1 MQALAK
7 CVSVSVFVCLAVS
20 VQAQVFR
27 AEIGFQGG
35 SSGWTAALSESNA
48 STSAYGINQGYLQGY
63 EGYSQAAPDALSARV
78 YVEQYYAVS
87 YRTSGRPRWMFE
99 DVVFSAPTPMVSVQI
114 NTLLEMAGVSSSIY
128 AGHSAEIHVLIEN
141 LDHSFSDMWVSPV
154 YPNPNGIVPVTSAPL
169 TVTANVPVRVIISP
183 WFDVEANGGGN
194 GFEWARAEGSLTLA
208 SIPFTVTPGVTVDSP
223 QAHMSNN
230 NFAPPISTMAP
241 GLSTPETVTAGTP
254 VDLTL
259 DHATPGAL
267 GFLMV
272 CLSGTEPVPSTYG
285 PWLSLHLRQPLVVL
299 APLVVVDANGEAA
312 FSFPLPAWVHGFP
325 LTFQSVVFTGGAP
338 GEVYGTNT
346 VYRLVP

>member
-1 MQALAK
+1 MQAVAK
-7 CVSVSVFVCLAVS
+7 CVSVSLLSCVAAS
-20 VQAQVFR
+20 VQAQMFR
-27 AEIGFQGG
+27 AEMVAAG
-35 SSGWTAALSESNA
+35 SSVGVQTSSESDA
-48 STSAYGINQGYLQGY
+48 ATSAYWVNQGYQEGY
-63 EGYSQAAPDALSARV
+63 EGSCCAAPDALSARV
-78 YVEQYYAVS
+78 YVGQYYASGKV
-87 YRTSGRPRWMFE
+87 TSGRPRWMFE
-99 DVVFSAPTPMVSVQI
+99 DVVFSAPTPTVSVQI
-114 NTLLEMAGVSSSIY
+114 NTLLEMAGVRSSIY

-154 YPNPNGIVPVTSAPL
+154 YPDPNGIVPVTSAPL

-183 WFDVEANGGGN
+183 WLSVEANGGGQA
-194 GFEWARAEGSLTLA
+194 FQWATAEGSLTLA
-208 SIPFTVTPGVTVDSP
+208 PNPFTVAPGVTVDSP
-223 QAHMSNN
+223 QAHIANN
-230 NFAPPISTMAP
+230 TFAPPVSTMTP
-241 GLSTPETVTAGTP
+241 GLTTPQTVTAGTP
-254 VDLTL
+254 IDLTL
-259 DHATPGAL
+259 NHATPGAL